1 MINEDR
7 ICFGENC
14 QNRLTL
20 EDSLFQSQA
29 DQNEFQNLF
38 LAEVHAKHILSPHLS
53 DPHCQREDKLSIW
66 IVAKGDSCL
75 ADHLNCLSRVSLCH
89 FGTFLYS
96 YWVL

>member
-29 DQNEFQNLF
+29 DQNEFRKPVF
-38 LAEVHAKHILSPHLS
+38 GRSP
-53 DPHCQREDKLSIW
+53 CQ
-66 IVAKGDSCL
+66 VDSE
-75 ADHLNCLSRVSLCH
+75 SS
-89 FGTFLYS
+89 S
-96 YWVL
+96 Q